1 MKKIVVI
8 GGGFAG
14 AYAARKLEKEFD
26 VVLIDTKDYFEFTP
40 SVLRTLV
47 EPKHARK
54 IQVRHSHYLDRAK
67 IVNDEVL
74 EVTDKNVST
83 GKEEYEFDYLIICA
97 GSRYNTPI
105 KEKNLVITAR
115 ADELRKYAAK
125 LKEAETVLVI
135 GGGVVGTELAA
146 EIIEAYP
153 QKKITIIHSRDQLL
167 HRSPPRARKYARKF
181 LKSRGVEIIFDEK
194 VTGNNGHTYITTTGR
209 RIHAD
214 LAFMCVGITPNYE
227 AIKKK
232 CSTSLDDR
240 NYLCVEKTLLVK
252 GFDHVFA
259 AGDIAAIYE
268 EKTAQS
274 AEKQA
279 AVVVQNIHHMEKG
292 HKLVEYES
300 VKRPML
306 ISLGKKCGM
315 FVWNDFVLTG
325 LLPGLL
331 KGFIEWKTMRK
342 YR

>member
-1 MKKIVVI
+1 MKKIVII

-14 AYAARKLEKEFD
+14 AYAARELEDDFK
-26 VVLIDTKDYFEFTP
+26 VVLIDSKDYFEFTP

-54 IQVRHSHYLDRAK
+54 IQVRHSHYLDKAK
-67 IVNDEVL
+67 IVKDEAI
-74 EVTDKNVST
+74 EVDGHKVVTKHET
-83 GKEEYEFDYLIICA
+83 FEFDYLIICA

-105 KEKNLVITAR
+105 KEKNMVITAR

-125 LKEAETVLVI
+125 LKDAETVLVI

-146 EIIEAYP
+146 EVIEAYP
-153 QKKITIIHSRDQLL
+153 TKKVTVIHSRDQLL
-167 HRSPPRARKYARKF
+167 GRNPQKVRTYARKF
-181 LKSRGVEIIFDEK
+181 LQKRSVEIRFNEK
-194 VTGNNGHTYITTTGR
+194 VVSNEGHTYITNKR
-209 RIHAD
+209 NKIHAD
-214 LAFMCVGITPNYE
+214 IAFMCVGITPNYE

-252 GFDHVFA
+252 TFDNVFA

-274 AEKQA
+274 AERQA
-279 AVVVQNIHHMEKG
+279 SIVVKNIYHLEKG
-292 HKLVEYES
+292 EKLEEYAS
-300 VKRPML
+300 IKRPML

-315 FVWNDFVLTG
+315 FIANNFVLTG
-325 LLPGLL
+325 YLPGLL
-331 KGFIEWKTMRK
+331 KQFVEWKTMRK
-342 YR
+342 YK